1 MLLINGLNY
10 SLDQNSGVGFFVE
23 QVSRN
28 INKNNVE
35 KLEQTF
41 YGSAYVYAFECY
53 FCDSFLVVSTLGTV
67 STDYVTRDRTHEY
80 Y

>member
-1 MLLINGLNY
+1 MG
-10 SLDQNSGVGFFVE
+10 

-28 INKNNVE
+28 IKKNKIE
-35 KLEQTF
+35 KSESTF